1 MIGALPAILAAHPN
15 TYYLVVG
22 SGSHQGALIEEAS
35 RAGVSERVIFAGMRR
50 DVPRLMAASDVFV
63 LPTLTEALPT
73 VLAEAMAAKLPIVA
87 SRVGGIPEMVT
98 DARNG
103 VLLEPEDSAA
113 LASASIQLLNSPGRR
128 AAMGEEGRR
137 IVNQKFSIERQV
149 HQLKELYLDQLHAYG
164 KS

>member
-1 MIGALPAILAAHPN
+1 
-15 TYYLVVG
+15 
-22 SGSHQGALIEEAS
+22 
-35 RAGVSERVIFAGMRR
+35 
-50 DVPRLMAASDVFV
+50 MAASDVFI

-73 VLAEAMAAKLPIVA
+73 VLAEAMAAKLPNVA

-98 DARNG
+98 DAQNG

-113 LASASIQLLNSPGRR
+113 LASACIQLLSSPARR
-128 AAMGEEGRR
+128 AAMGGEGRR